1 MKQRIWFALGCLALL
16 VTALLGLQA
25 LRQAKAAQR
34 ELTASRA
41 ELSRAGGFAAGPLAE
56 RLELIDR
63 AAFQAE
69 EARVELSGG
78 AARMVAVLPFL
89 GRDLRVAQQV
99 AVSAGETV
107 QATREAVTG
116 LEPLQHRP
124 PDAAVLGRASQAL
137 LGLHAVLERGHDRVQ
152 RTKPL
157 LASRGARR
165 EFLAADEA
173 AGRAAFQ
180 AGQGLRLAARLWGP
194 AGSARYFLAFQ
205 NPAELRGTGGLI
217 GEYGILEASPG
228 GPRLGRVAPF
238 AELDNRVRDGVALGA
253 GLPQR
258 YERFPVS
265 STFWA
270 VNIPA
275 DLPTVGETM
284 VRLYQQTTGERLD
297 GVIAIDP
304 LAVAEILRVA
314 GPVTVAGTSL
324 DADNVADQTLVK
336 AYVRYERD
344 VEARKR
350 FLEEVAR
357 QTMAAFRRVLPSH
370 PVELIKGLAKAAK
383 GRHLQLFS
391 TDADAQRAL
400 LGIGIAGSTAAPP
413 DGDYLMQV
421 GVNTAGNKLDAFLQR
436 SVRYQVRLLADGG
449 ARASVALTLR
459 NGAPAAGLPRYIIGP
474 FDARFR
480 PGQNSQYQTLYVAG
494 AYGLARATVDG
505 RPAGVEAQAEL
516 GGLSLSQSVA
526 IPSRQAVTLGFD
538 LVRKD
543 AVEVLGDNRIRYRL
557 LLRPQ
562 ATIHPDQVQVTV
574 GGPPGWRFA
583 AAPAGGHLAGATA
596 SWSGPLEQERSLAF
610 ELVPAT

>member
-1 MKQRIWFALGCLALL
+1 MQRRWWLVLGVLVVAGLGLVGAQAARQGQGARTELAASRERLARASSSGAGTLADRLAL
-16 VTALLGLQA
+16 VDE
-25 LRQAKAAQR
+25 AA
-34 ELTASRA
+34 
-41 ELSRAGGFAAGPLAE
+41 FHAE
-56 RLELIDR
+56 R
-63 AAFQAE
+63 
-69 EARVELSGG
+69 ARVELSGG
-78 AARMVAVLPFL
+78 AARMVAVVPFL
-89 GRDLRVAQQV
+89 GRDVRVAQQV

-107 QATREAVTG
+107 QATREAVTA

-124 PDAAVLGRASQAL
+124 PDAAVLGQASQAL
-137 LGLHAVLERGHDRVQ
+137 LGLHQVLERGHDRVE
-152 RTKPL
+152 RARPL

-173 AGRAAFQ
+173 ASRAAFQ
-180 AGQGLRLAARLWGP
+180 AGQGLKLAARLWGP

-217 GEYGILEASPG
+217 GEYGILEAGPG
-228 GPRLGRVAPF
+228 GPQLGRVAPF
-238 AELDNRVRDGVALGA
+238 SELDQRVRDGVALGPN
-253 GLPQR
+253 LPQR

-284 VRLYQQTTGERLD
+284 VRLYQQATGQRLD

-314 GPVTVAGTSL
+314 GPVTVGGVSI
-324 DADNVADQTLVK
+324 DADNVTDETLVH

-344 VEARKR
+344 VTARKA
-350 FLEEVAR
+350 FLEEVAK
-357 QTMAAFRRVLPSH
+357 QAMVAFRRALPSH
-370 PVELIKGLAKAAK
+370 PVELVNGLARAAR

-391 TDADAQRAL
+391 TDADAERAL
-400 LGIGIAGSTAAPP
+400 VGIGIAGSTTAPSG
-413 DGDYLMQV
+413 GDYLMPV

-436 SVRYQVRLLADGG
+436 NVRYQVRLLADGG
-449 ARASVALTLR
+449 ARARIALTLR
-459 NGAPAAGLPRYIIGP
+459 NGAPASGLPRYIIGP

-480 PGQNSQYQTLYVAG
+480 SGENSQFQTIHVAG

-505 RPAGVEAQAEL
+505 RPAEVETQAEL
-516 GGLSLSQSVA
+516 GGLSLSQSVDIQA
-526 IPSRQAVTLGFD
+526 RQSVTLGFD

-543 AVEVLGDNRIRYRL
+543 AVEVLSDNRIRYRL

-562 ATIHPDQVQVTV
+562 ATVHPDQVEVAV
-574 GGPPGWRFA
+574 SPPPGWRFA
-583 AAPAGGHLAGATA
+583 GAPPGGQLAGATA
-596 SWSGPLEQERSLAF
+596 SWSGQLDQERSLTF
-610 ELVPAT
+610 ELVPTT